1 MITKLLLPIF
11 KGNCYKHLYKWYC
24 VLATGGL
31 TEFLCRGINGIGR
44 SYEAGLVNIAAE
56 NRQLR
61 AVLMPSRPPPSPG
74 GVRGAF
80 YLFLPSASGQVRWV
94 AGVDS
99 VGNYCILVY
108 RSDFSLVSELP
119 EAVDDAVKLS

>member
-74 GVRGAF
+74 GVRS
-80 YLFLPSASGQVRWV
+80 FLPVSTLSLRSGGMGRR
-94 AGVDS
+94 
-99 VGNYCILVY
+99 C
-108 RSDFSLVSELP
+108 
-119 EAVDDAVKLS
+119 